1 MSSAA
6 QRWDLFKRFEGDEA
20 ALGSLHQAPEHLAR
34 FFFLSRCSDFFHRMS
49 GQTQPRVKKK
59 RINWS
64 KGEIGSGL
72 RKRKQNLPGK
82 PRCQTSWEQTSPKP
96 GKSVLSRKSGNSWS
110 RKRKLIGRTKKAL
123 QKPTLWKNGTNST
136 ELLWADLC
144 LHWSFLLTKWPNLVF
159 SI

>member
-1 MSSAA
+1 MSNLIKFFLWNFFSSSLRILFCFSGFFFSAA
-6 QRWDLFKRFEGDEA
+6 VQIFFIEC
-20 ALGSLHQAPEHLAR
+20 QAKLSPEL
-34 FFFLSRCSDFFHRMS
+34 
-49 GQTQPRVKKK
+49 KKK

-136 ELLWADLC
+136 ELRWAELC